1 MDILFFLISA
11 VDTGGVF
18 RDITAMLW
26 QKIRFHAEFNG
37 GKLFENDLIQQNS
50 ELIEWDYASSIGK
63 LLFWTFIHFG
73 TWPKWLKEIHMQYAI
88 GGSEYA
94 SPKNALYEYNIYL
107 YNLSERIRSDGWQRH
122 ENDIRFWISENSL
135 SVSYINDFISLII

>member
-1 MDILFFLISA
+1 MNILWFFISA

-50 ELIEWDYASSIGK
+50 ELIEWDYA
-63 LLFWTFIHFG
+63 T
-73 TWPKWLKEIHMQYAI
+73 AI
-88 GGSEYA
+88 GNYSFG
-94 SPKNALYEYNIYL
+94 
-107 YNLSERIRSDGWQRH
+107 R
-122 ENDIRFWISENSL
+122 
-135 SVSYINDFISLII
+135 SYILVHGPNG